1 MSIYKSKGKTAQE
14 AFEGIWELLKFTDD
28 YALRKV
34 GDEYEMRLKIVKP
47 TRKELEEFE
56 VMKLSNY

>member
-28 YALRKV
+28 AALRKV
-34 GDEYEMRLKIVKP
+34 GDEWEIRLKVVKP
-47 TRKELEEFE
+47 TIKEREDFE
-56 VMKLSNY
+56 IKGL

>member
-34 GDEYEMRLKIVKP
+34 GDEYEMRLKIVNP
-47 TRKELEEFE
+47 TSKELEEFE
-56 VMKLSNY
+56 VMKL

>member
-34 GDEYEMRLKIVKP
+34 GDEWEIRLKVVKP
-47 TRKELEEFE
+47 TRTEREDF
-56 VMKLSNY
+56 

>member
-28 YALRKV
+28 AALRKI
-34 GDEYEMRLKIVKP
+34 GDEWEIRLKIVKP
-47 TRKELEEFE
+47 SRKEREEFE
-56 VMKLSNY
+56 VKKL

>member
-34 GDEYEMRLKIVKP
+34 GDKWEIRIKVVKP
-47 TRKELEEFE
+47 TRKEREDFE
-56 VMKLSNY
+56 VKKL